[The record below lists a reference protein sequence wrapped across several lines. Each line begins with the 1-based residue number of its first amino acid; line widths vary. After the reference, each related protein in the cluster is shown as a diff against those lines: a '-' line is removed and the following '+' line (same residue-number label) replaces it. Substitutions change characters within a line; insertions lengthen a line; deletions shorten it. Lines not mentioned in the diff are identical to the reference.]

1 MIKPQGDPHCVFG
14 AFTTGRWK
22 EANRFY
28 GMIIHLIDS
37 TGMRC
42 NQCYLQFIFS
52 LALLL
57 FLFSNIMTAG
67 TSDTFLF
74 TLEPEFKIMKSRE
87 RSNGNYQWLNT
98 KSYGLPH
105 GLAIGGS
112 LESFRLF
119 ISESFD
125 NCVASDSCL
134 TFEGGN
140 LLPDPT
146 ATNEKDNEF
155 SGVSKSAFEI
165 DHLEVY
171 ACGGK
176 QVIEQG
182 MKALANDREIRDE
195 NIQRARKVDK
205 AQFFQQCV

>member
-1 MIKPQGDPHCVFG
+1 MN
-14 AFTTGRWK
+14 T
-22 EANRFY
+22 
-28 GMIIHLIDS
+28 
-37 TGMRC
+37 
-42 NQCYLQFIFS
+42 
-52 LALLL
+52 
-57 FLFSNIMTAG
+57 G

-140 LLPDPT
+140 LLPEST
-146 ATNEKDNEF
+146 ANDGKDKEF

-176 QVIEQG
+176 QIIERG

-205 AQFFQQCV
+205 AQFFNNAFDREFLLSGTFAHTAQSADRSEP